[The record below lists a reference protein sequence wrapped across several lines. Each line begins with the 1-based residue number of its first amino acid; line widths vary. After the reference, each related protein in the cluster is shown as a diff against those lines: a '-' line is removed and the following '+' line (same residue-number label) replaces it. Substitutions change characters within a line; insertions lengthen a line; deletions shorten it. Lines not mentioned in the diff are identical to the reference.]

1 MNLAAVLMWA
11 VPVRHQTVGHYGRL
25 WPLLFLFLV
34 AFAQAD
40 LYPGFGLGAVEMLR
54 RIWQRTSF
62 VYLALA
68 AFSFVLKLPHEFSR
82 VVFFVGWAASM
93 IAIPAVRFAA
103 LTLLRKTEWWPDPV
117 AVVGRTRGAALTIR
131 SLRQALSLGFRP
143 LWVVDPDG
151 IEAGTFEELPVISGL
166 DAATVLATAGVRV
179 VLVAVGDTSKEQM
192 LVARLQE
199 HFPYVISAHG
209 LGELPVEGVVVRSLG
224 AVVGVAYT
232 NQLLRKRNRIL
243 KDALDLTVGLF
254 SFTVTLP
261 VIALS
266 ALAVKLKDPGP
277 AFFAQEREGKDGSP
291 IRVWK
296 IRTMYHDADQ
306 RLKELLAQD
315 PASRRE
321 WEQRMKLK
329 KDPRIIPGIGHLL
342 RRFSID
348 ELPQL
353 WNVLAG
359 QMSLVG
365 PRPFPEYHLRRFPEE
380 FRRLRARVRPGIT
393 GLWQVT
399 FRSEADLAQQ
409 EESDTYYI
417 RNWSL
422 SMDLYILMKTLVSV
436 LAGTGAY

>member
-117 AVVGRTRGAALTIR
+117 AVVGRTRVAALTIR

-224 AVVGVAYT
+224 GVVGVAYT

-306 RLKELLAQD
+306 RLKKLLAQD

-329 KDPRIIPGIGHLL
+329 RDPRIIPGIGHLL